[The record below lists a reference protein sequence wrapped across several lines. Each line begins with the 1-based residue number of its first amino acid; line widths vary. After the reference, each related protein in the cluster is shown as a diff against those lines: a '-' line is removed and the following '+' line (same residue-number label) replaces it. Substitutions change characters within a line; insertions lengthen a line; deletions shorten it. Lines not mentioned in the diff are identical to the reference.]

1 MEKILNK
8 QEIAELLEAIHSGQL
23 AMEMESLSEDPEIDE
38 SGVSSFDLFQG
49 QSTGH
54 WRVAG
59 FDLFLDTFARYY
71 GVTLTNLIQGA
82 ASVKRAQV
90 STMEFEHVVQNLTD
104 RGVIGVARLDPL
116 RWGGLLLF
124 DGRLSFALVESL
136 LGGAAGTQVL
146 PDRPLSGIELNVV
159 RGAIQDVCQDVVKAF
174 QPLEEL
180 DVGLIKIETN
190 PRLVNIVPPEAVVML
205 ARFVVEVESREGE
218 MALVIPLASLEPLRE
233 KLREGVALFSSIHA
247 KGWDTFLRKELME
260 MEVGIRGEIGRVS
273 LTANEILELK
283 VGDVLDLGCL
293 PSSPARMSVEGR
305 PKYLARVG
313 VKDGRNSLSLTE
325 PVDSHR

>member
-23 AMEMESLSEDPEIDE
+23 AMEMESLGDDPEADD
-38 SGVSSFDLFQG
+38 SGAAPLDLFQG

-54 WRVAG
+54 WRVAS

-71 GVTLTNLIQGA
+71 GVTLTNLVQGA
-82 ASVKRAQV
+82 ASVKRSQV

-104 RGVIGVARLDPL
+104 RGVIGVIRLDPL
-116 RWGGLLLF
+116 RWGGLVLF
-124 DGRLSFALVESL
+124 DGQLSFALVESL
-136 LGGAAGTQVL
+136 LGGATGERVL

-159 RGAIQDVCQDVVKAF
+159 QGGLRDVCQDVVKAF

-180 DVGLIKIETN
+180 DVGLVKVETN

-205 ARFVVEVESREGE
+205 ARFVVDIESREGE

-233 KLREGVALFSSIHA
+233 KLREGVALFSSVHS
-247 KGWDTFLRKELME
+247 KGWDSFLRRELLE
-260 MEVGIRGEIGRVS
+260 MEVEVRGEIGRVS
-273 LTANEILELK
+273 LTAKEIFDLE

-293 PSSPARMSVEGR
+293 PSEPARMTVEGR
-305 PKYLARVG
+305 PKYLARLG
-313 VKDGRNSLSLTE
+313 VKDGRNALSLTE
-325 PVDSHR
+325 PVGSHR